1 MRKVTCHE
9 CKKRYDYDEDGFC
22 PACGAFNSPISPDRI
37 DAEGNLV
44 QNDQTDWRS
53 TVQLEQPED
62 EVDQLWGKLQQS
74 FKESEFRKW
83 HGRSLRMQTSGRN
96 SQKIGVKQ
104 LILLVLGF
112 IILLNVLSLAF

>member
-22 PACGAFNSPISPDRI
+22 PACGAFNSPSSSGCI
-37 DAEGNLV
+37 DGEER
-44 QNDQTDWRS
+44 NDQADWKS

-74 FKESEFRKW
+74 FQASDFRKW
-83 HGRSLRMQTSGRN
+83 HGRSLRMQTTGRN